1 MKISRSIRFILGIL
15 IVSCILV
22 IVRLEN
28 LGWVN
33 QDKSRTENGLPVY
46 IEVTKNTQAYVL
58 KDGEMVKTD
67 RVNKNDTFRPHQ
79 ISGRYFEVDSG
90 DSTLYIEQSD
100 SKVVL
105 QNITPNEM
113 NDSLLA
119 PFILYYYAKQNE
131 KNTPYF
137 NHSYELSNAVS
148 RADEAITGAWTMPA
162 PPHQLT
168 VNDVGTFD
176 WVKQIPASTS
186 NSFPFQVHGFYL
198 LDTLTNAYI
207 QNSNQ
212 DYLHYGRD
220 MIRSWD
226 SKFPVADRESVY
238 KWAFDQHGTA
248 LRTISFVNYWNES
261 RFLMKTEDAGF
272 HSQLMRMLYE
282 HAELL
287 ADEEFYKA
295 KHNHGIFQDM
305 GLLMIAESFPEL
317 ERAAEWKRIANER
330 FTTQVN
336 HGVSATGLHLEHS
349 PTYQLFLYQTLI
361 GMIDWAEAN
370 EYELDPESKRRA
382 RSMPEHMAFMIKPN
396 STFVQFG
403 DTSADVLTPDSFPY
417 IQNYPELLYSVTN
430 GEQGDMPKANIV
442 HQDEQYVFFRQH
454 WGEEAPFNQSINFGM
469 TAGFHGMPHKHFDD
483 LSIDLYG
490 FGADYIVETGRY
502 GYARALERYS
512 VFKGDAHNSIQ
523 IEGEDFPITA
533 DKIGMSNITE
543 AKRLSNGQYYTS
555 GQHQLMTGTTHIR
568 SVWYDTRQSFIVRD
582 KLTSNKKN
590 PFLQR
595 FHLAPDFAIVKQTND
610 EVVATH
616 TDGRTLHM
624 IQLPTSISGTLEIG
638 TSHVSYADYTWFER
652 KQIITRKV
660 MQAGEYVTLLHLGKT
675 PEDRIRSAEWVKGAE
690 GTVLRYTLMT
700 GRTEQVQ
707 VD

>member
-1 MKISRSIRFILGIL
+1 
-15 IVSCILV
+15 
-22 IVRLEN
+22 

-105 QNITPNEM
+105 QNITPDEM

-148 RADEAITGAWTMPA
+148 RADEAITGAWTVPA

-238 KWAFDQHGTA
+238 KWAVDQHGTA

-287 ADEEFYKA
+287 ADE
-295 KHNHGIFQDM
+295 
-305 GLLMIAESFPEL
+305 
-317 ERAAEWKRIANER
+317 
-330 FTTQVN
+330 
-336 HGVSATGLHLEHS
+336 
-349 PTYQLFLYQTLI
+349 
-361 GMIDWAEAN
+361 
-370 EYELDPESKRRA
+370 
-382 RSMPEHMAFMIKPN
+382 
-396 STFVQFG
+396 
-403 DTSADVLTPDSFPY
+403 
-417 IQNYPELLYSVTN
+417 
-430 GEQGDMPKANIV
+430 
-442 HQDEQYVFFRQH
+442 
-454 WGEEAPFNQSINFGM
+454 
-469 TAGFHGMPHKHFDD
+469 
-483 LSIDLYG
+483 
-490 FGADYIVETGRY
+490 
-502 GYARALERYS
+502 
-512 VFKGDAHNSIQ
+512 
-523 IEGEDFPITA
+523 
-533 DKIGMSNITE
+533 
-543 AKRLSNGQYYTS
+543 
-555 GQHQLMTGTTHIR
+555 
-568 SVWYDTRQSFIVRD
+568 
-582 KLTSNKKN
+582 
-590 PFLQR
+590 
-595 FHLAPDFAIVKQTND
+595 
-610 EVVATH
+610 
-616 TDGRTLHM
+616 
-624 IQLPTSISGTLEIG
+624 
-638 TSHVSYADYTWFER
+638 
-652 KQIITRKV
+652 
-660 MQAGEYVTLLHLGKT
+660 
-675 PEDRIRSAEWVKGAE
+675 
-690 GTVLRYTLMT
+690 
-700 GRTEQVQ
+700 
-707 VD
+707 